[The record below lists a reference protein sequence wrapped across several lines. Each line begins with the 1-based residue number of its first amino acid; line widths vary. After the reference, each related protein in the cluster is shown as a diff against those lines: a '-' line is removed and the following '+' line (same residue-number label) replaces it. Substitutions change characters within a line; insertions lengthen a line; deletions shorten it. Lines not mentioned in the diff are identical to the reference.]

1 MAKSFWRE
9 WFGWARRAETRHFR
23 EFHPLRPVH
32 DGEKACV
39 YQARRPPDPALYAL
53 KLYKP
58 GYDRTSR
65 RMQKRYG
72 LPCEGEVGV
81 LLTPPTTVFD
91 PSFPI
96 VRTFAYGWEY
106 DDPARCQYLVQE
118 FVDGANLKHMLAC
131 ADPRLRRNR
140 LEILQAAAAALGIV
154 HEHGLVHRD
163 VCSDNIL
170 FSKDGRAKLID
181 LGFTAP
187 AGIAFEEKSGTLS
200 TMSPE
205 QCEGRRLGPAADI
218 YSFGVVLFEVF
229 TGSLPFAV
237 GRGQRDPTMAARRTS
252 ELIQKHVHDP
262 PPRPSEVARDLPEG
276 LEPIILRCLE
286 KSPERRY
293 PDMKELL
300 EDLATLH
307 ERESEAG

>member
-1 MAKSFWRE
+1 MAKSLRQRL
-9 WFGWARRAETRHFR
+9 FGWTKRKESRRFGD
-23 EFHPLRPVH
+23 FFPIRPVH

-39 YQARRPPDPALYAL
+39 YQARRPPDPDLYAL
-53 KLYKP
+53 KFYKP
-58 GYDRTSR
+58 DYDRTAR

-72 LPCEGEVGV
+72 LPSEGEIG
-81 LLTPPTTVFD
+81 LSLTPPTVAFAPD
-91 PSFPI
+91 FPI
-96 VRTFAYGWEY
+96 VRTFACGFEH

-118 FVDGANLKHMLAC
+118 FVDGANLKHMVAC
-131 ADPRLRRNR
+131 ADPRLRAKR
-140 LEILQAAAAALGIV
+140 LEILQAAGQALAII
-154 HEHGLVHRD
+154 HDSGLIHRD

-170 FSKDGRAKLID
+170 LARDGRTKLID

-187 AGIAFEEKSGTLS
+187 AGIAFEEKSGTLT

-205 QCEGRRLGPAADI
+205 QCQGRRLAPASDI

-229 TGSLPFAV
+229 TGSLPFSA
-237 GRGQRDPTMAARRTS
+237 GRGSDNPALAARRAS

-286 KSPERRY
+286 KLPERRY
-293 PDMKELL
+293 ANMKELL
-300 EDLATLH
+300 KDLAKLQEH
-307 ERESEAG
+307 

>member
-96 VRTFAYGWEY
+96 VRTFA
-106 DDPARCQYLVQE
+106 
-118 FVDGANLKHMLAC
+118 
-131 ADPRLRRNR
+131 
-140 LEILQAAAAALGIV
+140 
-154 HEHGLVHRD
+154 
-163 VCSDNIL
+163 
-170 FSKDGRAKLID
+170 
-181 LGFTAP
+181 
-187 AGIAFEEKSGTLS
+187 
-200 TMSPE
+200 
-205 QCEGRRLGPAADI
+205 
-218 YSFGVVLFEVF
+218 
-229 TGSLPFAV
+229 
-237 GRGQRDPTMAARRTS
+237 
-252 ELIQKHVHDP
+252 
-262 PPRPSEVARDLPEG
+262 
-276 LEPIILRCLE
+276 
-286 KSPERRY
+286 
-293 PDMKELL
+293 
-300 EDLATLH
+300 
-307 ERESEAG
+307 